1 MTLRIKKEKSMSDE
15 LDDLTFDLDNLYAGV
30 EGNSERPIDTSTP
43 EEIEDTGCA
52 GGACTL

>member
-1 MTLRIKKEKSMSDE
+1 MALQIEKEKSMSDE